1 MKTRKTN
8 LEKKSRTFEL
18 AANQLTWRC
27 PEGELKFNS
36 TAELEPIDSII
47 GQERAVKALQF
58 GVEIKSPGYNVFVS
72 GVAGTGRLTTI
83 KRLLEEITVEC
94 TPSPDRC
101 YVYSIKEPD
110 NPHLLEFNRGH
121 GRKFKEDI
129 EATVRYLR
137 RKIPEILTGEAY
149 TEARGKIVD
158 SYEKREKALLMEFQ
172 KKIEGEGF
180 ALVPVQVGPVTQ
192 PQVFPLFQGKPVP
205 IEELEQLAG
214 EGKVTGKEYSDAEQK
229 LQELRKEFTSVARK
243 GSALANEMIKKVE
256 EMERQAVAGVV
267 DLIFEELAARY
278 KGNQDVLDYLQS
290 IREYTL
296 NNIQIFK
303 RNDEQDAE
311 GAMLP
316 TGKVES
322 DPFIVYKV
330 NVIQD
335 NTDKEPCP
343 VVIETSPTYTNL
355 FGTIERTVDARGFFQ
370 TDHTKI
376 KAGALLRADGGFLVV
391 NALDAL
397 TEPGVWK
404 ALKRTLIY
412 RKLEIQPLDTF
423 FQVGSMALKPEPI
436 DINVKVILIGDPYI
450 YDILYD
456 SEEDFKKIFK
466 VKADFDREAKR
477 DEQKIEEYSRF
488 IARICKVENLMHF
501 DRSGVAAVIEYAARR
516 AGRQDKLWT
525 RFSDIADLLRE
536 ASFWASKNTHKLVNR
551 EDVLK
556 SLDSLIERN
565 NLYEDKVQ
573 EMIEED
579 ILMIDAAGERVGQVN
594 GLSVYDIG
602 YYSFGR
608 PTRITAAVGA
618 GKAGITSIER
628 DSNLSGK
635 IHDKGVATL
644 SGYLREKFAKEKPLS
659 LWASIAFEQSYSGVD
674 GDSASSTELYAILSS
689 LSNLPIRQG
698 IAVTGSVNQKGD
710 VQPIGGVNQKI
721 EGFFQVCKAKGLS
734 GEQGVIIPT
743 RNVKD
748 LVLRDEVVQ
757 AVKEKKFHIYPV
769 AKIEEGI
776 ELLTGRPAGKLDPKG
791 KYDKDSVFYLVEK
804 RLKEMSGEKGE
815 GEKRRRG
822 DKGKGRQGEK
832 ETRRSGKRNRG
843 RRSGP

>member
-1 MKTRKTN
+1 MKTQKKT
-8 LEKKSRTFEL
+8 SAGTTRVREL
-18 AANQLTWRC
+18 TPEQLTWRC
-27 PEGELKFNS
+27 PEGELKFDS
-36 TAELEPIDSII
+36 TAELQPIDSII

-72 GVAGTGRLTTI
+72 GLAGTGRLTTI
-83 KRLLEEITVEC
+83 KRLLEEIHVEC
-94 TPSPDRC
+94 IPSPDRC
-101 YVYSIKEPD
+101 YLYNIKEPD
-110 NPHLLEFNRGH
+110 NPRLLELERGH
-121 GRKFKEDI
+121 GGKFKEDL

-149 TEARGKIVD
+149 TDARGKIVE

-172 KKIEGEGF
+172 KKIESQGF
-180 ALVPVQVGPVTQ
+180 ALIPVQVGPITQ
-192 PQVFPLFQGKPVP
+192 PQVFPLFQGKPIP
-205 IEELEQLAG
+205 IEELEQMAS
-214 EGKVTGKEYSDAEQK
+214 EGKITSKEYSDAEQK

-243 GSALANEMIKKVE
+243 GSALANEMMKKVE
-256 EMERQAVAGVV
+256 DMERQAVSSVI
-267 DLIFEELAARY
+267 DLIFEELASRY
-278 KGNQDVLDYLQS
+278 KGNAKALDYLAS
-290 IREYTL
+290 VREYTL
-296 NNIQIFK
+296 DNIQIFK
-303 RNDEQDAE
+303 KGDEQDS
-311 GAMLP
+311 GITMSP
-316 TGKVES
+316 SSKTDI
-322 DPFIVYKV
+322 DPFIVYRV

-343 VVIETSPTYTNL
+343 VVIETTPTYTNL
-355 FGTIERTVDARGFFQ
+355 FGTIERTVDPRGFFQ

-376 KAGALLRADGGFLVV
+376 KGGALLRADGGYLVV

-423 FQVGSMALKPEPI
+423 FQISSIALKPAPI

-456 SEEDFKKIFK
+456 AEEDFKKIFK

-477 DEQKIEEYSRF
+477 DERKIEEYARF
-488 IARICKVENLMHF
+488 VARICKVENLMHF
-501 DRSGVAAVIEYAARR
+501 DKSGVAAVIEYAARR

-536 ASFWASKNTHKLVNR
+536 ASFWASKNSHKLVNR

-556 SLDSLIERN
+556 SIDSLIERN

-579 ILMIDAAGERVGQVN
+579 VLMIDTSGERVGQVN
-594 GLSVYDIG
+594 GLSVYNIG

-618 GKAGITSIER
+618 GKADITSIER
-628 DSNLSGK
+628 EANMSGK
-635 IHDKGVATL
+635 IHNKGVMTL
-644 SGYLREKFAKEKPLS
+644 AGYMREKFAKEKPLS
-659 LWASIAFEQSYSGVD
+659 LSASIAFEQSYSGVD

-689 LSNLPIRQG
+689 LSNLPIKQG

-721 EGFFQVCKAKGLS
+721 EGFFQVCKSKGLT
-734 GEQGVIIPT
+734 GDQGVMIPT
-743 RNVKD
+743 RNVND
-748 LVLRDEVVQ
+748 LVLRDEVVE

-776 ELLTGRPAGKLDPKG
+776 EILTGRTAGKQDAKG
-791 KYDKDSVFYLVEK
+791 KYEKDSVFYLVEK
-804 RLKEMSGEKGE
+804 RLKEMAGEKGE
-815 GEKRRRG
+815 RK
-822 DKGKGRQGEK
+822 K
-832 ETRRSGKRNRG
+832 GKRNRG
-843 RRSGP
+843 RRRGR

>member
-1 MKTRKTN
+1 MKTQKT
-8 LEKKSRTFEL
+8 KSADKTSIHEL
-18 AANQLTWRC
+18 TPDELTWRC
-27 PEGELKFNS
+27 PENELKFNS

-72 GVAGTGRLTTI
+72 GIAGTGRLTTI

-101 YVYSIKEPD
+101 FVYNIKEPD
-110 NPHLLEFNRGH
+110 NPRLIEFGRGY
-121 GRKFKEDI
+121 GQKFKEDLD
-129 EATVRYLR
+129 ATVRYLR
-137 RKIPEILTGEAY
+137 RKIPELLTGEAY
-149 TEARGKIVD
+149 TEARGKIVE

-172 KKIEGEGF
+172 KKIESEGF
-180 ALVPVQVGPVTQ
+180 ALVPVQVGPMTQ
-192 PQVFPLFQGKPVP
+192 PQVFPVFQGKPIP
-205 IEELEQLAG
+205 IEELEQLAS
-214 EGKVTGKEYSDAEQK
+214 EGKVPVKEFAEADQK
-229 LQELRKEFTSVARK
+229 LQELKKEFSSVARK
-243 GSALANEMIKKVE
+243 GSALANEMLKKVE
-256 EMERQAVAGVV
+256 EMERQAVSSVV
-267 DLIFEELAARY
+267 GLIFEELAGRY
-278 KGNQDVLDYLQS
+278 KTQETVLEFLKS
-290 IREYTL
+290 IQEYTL

-303 RNDEQDAE
+303 KVEEQDAD
-311 GAMLP
+311 GALVSQ
-316 TGKVES
+316 GKSDS
-322 DPFIVYKV
+322 DPFIVYRV

-335 NTDKEPCP
+335 NTDREPCP

-355 FGTIERTVDARGFFQ
+355 FGTIERTVDVRGFFQ

-376 KAGALLRADGGFLVV
+376 KGGALLRADGGYLVM
-391 NALDAL
+391 NAIDAL

-412 RKLEIQPLDTF
+412 RKLEIQPLETF
-423 FQVGSMALKPEPI
+423 FQISSMALKPAPI

-450 YDILYD
+450 YDILYE

-466 VKADFDREAKR
+466 VKADFDREARR
-477 DEQKIEEYSRF
+477 DDKKIEEYARF

-536 ASFWASKNTHKLVNR
+536 ASFWASKNSHKFVNR

-573 EMIEED
+573 EMIEQD
-579 ILMIDAAGERVGQVN
+579 MLMIDTTGERVGQVN

-608 PTRITAAVGA
+608 PTRITAAVGE

-659 LWASIAFEQSYSGVD
+659 LSASIAFEQSYSGVD

-710 VQPIGGVNQKI
+710 IQPIGGVNQKI
-721 EGFFQVCKAKGLS
+721 EGFFQVCKAKGLT
-734 GEQGVIIPT
+734 GNQGVIIPT

-748 LVLRDEVVQ
+748 LVLRDEIIK
-757 AVKEKKFHIYPV
+757 AVKEKRFHIYPV

-776 ELLTGRPAGKLDPKG
+776 ELLTGKTAAKVGVKG
-791 KYDKDSVFYLVEK
+791 EYAKDSVFYLVEK
-804 RLKEMSGEKGE
+804 RLEEMSGEN
-815 GEKRRRG
+815 EKRRRG
-822 DKGKGRQGEK
+822 VRGKG
-832 ETRRSGKRNRG
+832 TTGKRRP
-843 RRSGP
+843 R

>member
-1 MKTRKTN
+1 M
-8 LEKKSRTFEL
+8 
-18 AANQLTWRC
+18 TWRC
-27 PEGELKFNS
+27 PENELKFKS

-72 GVAGTGRLTTI
+72 GLAGTGRLTTI
-83 KRLLEEITVEC
+83 KRLLEEISVEC
-94 TPSPDRC
+94 TPSPDRS
-101 YVYSIKEPD
+101 YVYNIKEPD
-110 NPHLLEFNRGH
+110 NPCLLEFDRGH
-121 GRKFKEDI
+121 GRKFKEDL

-149 TEARGKIVD
+149 ADARGKIVE

-180 ALVPVQVGPVTQ
+180 ALVPVQVGPMTQ
-192 PQVFPLFQGKPVP
+192 PQVFPVFQGKAIP
-205 IEELEQLAG
+205 IEELEQLAS
-214 EGKVTGKEYSDAEQK
+214 EGKVTAKEYSAAEQK
-229 LQELRKEFTSVARK
+229 MQELRKEFSTVARK
-243 GSALANEMIKKVE
+243 GSALASEMMKKVE
-256 EMERQAVAGVV
+256 EMEKQAVSSVV
-267 DLIFEELAARY
+267 GLIFEELAGRY
-278 KGNQDVLDYLQS
+278 KNNEKVLDFLKS
-290 IREYTL
+290 IQEYTL

-303 RNDEQDAE
+303 KGDEQDTE
-311 GAMLP
+311 ETMLP
-316 TGKVES
+316 PTRTES
-322 DPFIVYKV
+322 DPFIVYRV

-335 NTDKEPCP
+335 NTDREPCP

-376 KAGALLRADGGFLVV
+376 KSGALLRADGGYLVV

-397 TEPGVWK
+397 TETGVWK

-423 FQVGSMALKPEPI
+423 FQVSSMALKPEPI
-436 DINVKVILIGDPYI
+436 DVNVKVILIGDPYI

-456 SEEDFKKIFK
+456 AEEDFKKIFK

-477 DEQKIEEYSRF
+477 DGKKIEEYARF
-488 IARICKVENLMHF
+488 IARICKVEHLMDF

-536 ASFWASKNTHKLVNR
+536 ASFWASKNSHKLVNR

-579 ILMIDAAGERVGQVN
+579 VLMIDTTGERVGQVN

-644 SGYLREKFAKEKPLS
+644 SGYLREQFAKEKPLS
-659 LWASIAFEQSYSGVD
+659 LSASIAFEQSYSGVD
-674 GDSASSTELYAILSS
+674 GDSASSTELYAIFSS
-689 LSNLPIRQG
+689 LSNLPIKQG

-721 EGFFQVCKAKGLS
+721 EGFLQVCKAKGLT
-734 GEQGVIIPT
+734 GDQGVIIPT

-748 LVLRDEVVQ
+748 LVLRDEVIK

-769 AKIEEGI
+769 EKITEGI
-776 ELLTGRPAGKLDPKG
+776 EILTGVTAGKQEAKG
-791 KYDKDSVFYLVEK
+791 QYEKGSVFQLVAK
-804 RLKEMSGEKGE
+804 RLKEMAGEKGE
-815 GEKRRRG
+815 GEKRKRG
-822 DKGKGRQGEK
+822 ERGKG
-832 ETRRSGKRNRG
+832 RSGKRNI
-843 RRSGP
+843 RRR

>member
-1 MKTRKTN
+1 MKIQ
-8 LEKKSRTFEL
+8 KKSSDKASHIREL
-18 AANQLTWRC
+18 TPEQLTWRC
-27 PEGELKFNS
+27 PENELKFKS

-72 GVAGTGRLTTI
+72 GLAGTGRLTTI
-83 KRLLEEITVEC
+83 KRLLEEISVEC
-94 TPSPDRC
+94 TPSPDRS
-101 YVYSIKEPD
+101 YVYNIKEPD
-110 NPHLLEFNRGH
+110 NPCLLEFDRGH
-121 GRKFKEDI
+121 GRKFKEDL

-149 TEARGKIVD
+149 ADARGKIVE

-180 ALVPVQVGPVTQ
+180 ALVPVQVGPMTQ
-192 PQVFPLFQGKPVP
+192 PQVFPVFQGKAIP
-205 IEELEQLAG
+205 IEELEQLAS
-214 EGKVTGKEYSDAEQK
+214 EGKVTAKEYSAAEQK
-229 LQELRKEFTSVARK
+229 MQELRKEFSTVARK
-243 GSALANEMIKKVE
+243 GSALASEMMKKVE
-256 EMERQAVAGVV
+256 EMEKQAVSSVV
-267 DLIFEELAARY
+267 GLIFEELAGRY
-278 KGNQDVLDYLQS
+278 KNNEKVLDFLKS
-290 IREYTL
+290 IQEYTL

-303 RNDEQDAE
+303 KGDEQDTE
-311 GAMLP
+311 ETMLP
-316 TGKVES
+316 PTRTES
-322 DPFIVYKV
+322 DPFIVYRV

-335 NTDKEPCP
+335 NTDREPCP

-376 KAGALLRADGGFLVV
+376 KSGALLRADGGYLVV

-397 TEPGVWK
+397 TETGVWK

-423 FQVGSMALKPEPI
+423 FQVSSMALKPEPI
-436 DINVKVILIGDPYI
+436 DVNVKVILIGDPYI

-456 SEEDFKKIFK
+456 AEEDFKKIFK

-477 DEQKIEEYSRF
+477 DGKKIEEYARF
-488 IARICKVENLMHF
+488 IARICKVEHLMDF

-536 ASFWASKNTHKLVNR
+536 ASFWASKNSHKLVNR

-579 ILMIDAAGERVGQVN
+579 VLMIDTTGERVGQVN

-644 SGYLREKFAKEKPLS
+644 SGYLREQFAKEKPLS
-659 LWASIAFEQSYSGVD
+659 LSASIAFEQSYSGVD
-674 GDSASSTELYAILSS
+674 GDSASSTELYAIFSS
-689 LSNLPIRQG
+689 LSNLPIKQG

-721 EGFFQVCKAKGLS
+721 EGFLQVCKAKGLT
-734 GEQGVIIPT
+734 GDQGVIIPT

-748 LVLRDEVVQ
+748 LVLRDEVIK

-769 AKIEEGI
+769 DKITEGI
-776 ELLTGRPAGKLDPKG
+776 EILTGVTAGKQEAKG
-791 KYDKDSVFYLVEK
+791 QYEKGSVFQLVAK
-804 RLKEMSGEKGE
+804 RLKEMAGEKGE
-815 GEKRRRG
+815 GEKRKRG
-822 DKGKGRQGEK
+822 ERGKG
-832 ETRRSGKRNRG
+832 RSGKRNI
-843 RRSGP
+843 RRR

>member
-1 MKTRKTN
+1 MKNVKKTS
-8 LEKKSRTFEL
+8 EKTSRIREL
-18 AANQLTWRC
+18 TPDELTWRC
-27 PEGELKFNS
+27 PESELKFNS

-58 GVEIKSPGYNVFVS
+58 GVEIKSPGYNVFIS
-72 GVAGTGRLTTI
+72 GLAGTGRLTTI

-101 YVYSIKEPD
+101 YVYNIKDPD
-110 NPHLLEFNRGH
+110 NPNLLEFDRGH

-137 RKIPEILTGEAY
+137 RKIPELLTGEAY
-149 TEARGKIVD
+149 TDARNKIVE

-172 KKIEGEGF
+172 KKIESQGF
-180 ALVPVQVGPVTQ
+180 ALVPVQVGPITQ
-192 PQVFPLFQGKPVP
+192 PQIFPTFEGKPIQ
-205 IEELEQLAG
+205 IEELEQLAS
-214 EGKVTGKEYSDAEQK
+214 EGKITIKEYADAEEK
-229 LQELRKEFTSVARK
+229 LQEFRKELASVARK
-243 GSALANEMIKKVE
+243 GSALAGELMRKVE
-256 EMERQAVAGVV
+256 DMEKQTVAGVIG
-267 DLIFEELAARY
+267 LIFEELESRY
-278 KGNQDVLDYLQS
+278 RSNQKVLDYLKSLQ
-290 IREYTL
+290 EYTL
-296 NNIQIFK
+296 GNVQIFK
-303 RNDEQDAE
+303 KGDEQGAE
-311 GAMLP
+311 EAMLP
-316 TGKVES
+316 PGKIES
-322 DPFIVYKV
+322 DPVIVYRV

-355 FGTIERTVDARGFFQ
+355 FGTIERTVDVRGFFQ

-376 KAGALLRADGGFLVV
+376 KGGALLRADGGFLVM

-423 FQVGSMALKPEPI
+423 FQVNPIALKPEPI
-436 DINVKVILIGDPYI
+436 DVNVKVILIGDPYI

-477 DEQKIEEYSRF
+477 DEQKIDEYARF
-488 IARICKVENLMHF
+488 IARICKVEKLMHF
-501 DRSGVAAVIEYAARR
+501 DKSGVAAVIEYAARR

-536 ASFWASKNTHKLVNR
+536 ASFWASKNSHTLVNR

-579 ILMIDAAGERVGQVN
+579 LLMIDTTGERVGQVN

-618 GKAGITSIER
+618 GKTGITSIER

-659 LWASIAFEQSYSGVD
+659 LSASIAFEQSYSGVD

-689 LSNLPIRQG
+689 LSNLPIKQG

-710 VQPIGGVNQKI
+710 IQPIGGVNQKI
-721 EGFFQVCKAKGLS
+721 EGFFQVCKAKGLT

-776 ELLTGRPAGKLDPKG
+776 EILTGSPAGEQSAKG
-791 KYDKDSVFYLVEK
+791 AYEKKSVFYLVEK
-804 RLKEMSGEKGE
+804 RLKEMSGEK
-815 GEKRRRG
+815 
-822 DKGKGRQGEK
+822 EK
-832 ETRRSGKRNRG
+832 ETRRTGKRKTG
-843 RRSGP
+843 KRRPR

>member
-1 MKTRKTN
+1 M
-8 LEKKSRTFEL
+8 
-18 AANQLTWRC
+18 TWRC
-27 PEGELKFNS
+27 PENELKFKS

-72 GVAGTGRLTTI
+72 GLAGTGRLTTI
-83 KRLLEEITVEC
+83 KRLLEEISVEC
-94 TPSPDRC
+94 TPSPDRS
-101 YVYSIKEPD
+101 YVYNIKEPD
-110 NPHLLEFNRGH
+110 NPCLLEFDRGH
-121 GRKFKEDI
+121 GRKFKEDL

-149 TEARGKIVD
+149 ADARGKIVE

-180 ALVPVQVGPVTQ
+180 ALVPVQVGPMTQ
-192 PQVFPLFQGKPVP
+192 PQVFPVFQGKAIP
-205 IEELEQLAG
+205 IEELEQLAS
-214 EGKVTGKEYSDAEQK
+214 EGKVTAKEYSAAEQK
-229 LQELRKEFTSVARK
+229 MQELRKEFSTVARK
-243 GSALANEMIKKVE
+243 GSALASEMMKKVE
-256 EMERQAVAGVV
+256 EMEKQAVSSVV
-267 DLIFEELAARY
+267 GLIFEELAGRY
-278 KGNQDVLDYLQS
+278 KNNEKVLDFLKS
-290 IREYTL
+290 IQEYTL

-303 RNDEQDAE
+303 KGDEQDTE
-311 GAMLP
+311 ETMLP
-316 TGKVES
+316 PTRTES
-322 DPFIVYKV
+322 DPFIVYRV

-335 NTDKEPCP
+335 NTDREPCP

-376 KAGALLRADGGFLVV
+376 KSGALLRADGGYLVV

-397 TEPGVWK
+397 TETGVWK

-423 FQVGSMALKPEPI
+423 FQVSSMALKPEPI
-436 DINVKVILIGDPYI
+436 DVNVKVILIGDPYI

-456 SEEDFKKIFK
+456 AEEDFKKIFK

-477 DEQKIEEYSRF
+477 DGKKIEEYARF
-488 IARICKVENLMHF
+488 IARICKVEHLMDF

-536 ASFWASKNTHKLVNR
+536 ASFWASKNSHKLVNR

-579 ILMIDAAGERVGQVN
+579 VLMIDTTGERVGQVN

-644 SGYLREKFAKEKPLS
+644 SGYLREQFAKEKPLS
-659 LWASIAFEQSYSGVD
+659 LSASIAFEQSYSGVD
-674 GDSASSTELYAILSS
+674 GDSASSTELYAIFSS
-689 LSNLPIRQG
+689 LSNLPIKQG

-721 EGFFQVCKAKGLS
+721 EGFLQVCKAKGLT
-734 GEQGVIIPT
+734 GDQGVIIPT

-748 LVLRDEVVQ
+748 LVLRDEVIK

-769 AKIEEGI
+769 EKITEGI
-776 ELLTGRPAGKLDPKG
+776 EILTGVTAGKQEAKG
-791 KYDKDSVFYLVEK
+791 QYEKGSVFQLVAK
-804 RLKEMSGEKGE
+804 RLKEMAGEKGE
-815 GEKRRRG
+815 GEKRKRRER
-822 DKGKGRQGEK
+822 GKE
-832 ETRRSGKRNRG
+832 RSGKRNI
-843 RRSGP
+843 RRR

>member
-1 MKTRKTN
+1 LNTQRKTPV
-8 LEKKSRTFEL
+8 KRSSGREL
-18 AANQLTWRC
+18 TPDQLTWRC
-27 PEGELKFNS
+27 PESELKFKS
-36 TAELEPIDSII
+36 TAELDPIDTII

-72 GVAGTGRLTTI
+72 GIAGTGRLTTI

-101 YVYSIKEPD
+101 YVYNIKEPD
-110 NPHLLEFNRGH
+110 NPHLLEFDRGH
-121 GRKFKEDI
+121 GRKFKDDI

-137 RKIPEILTGEAY
+137 RKIPEMLTGEAY
-149 TEARGKIVD
+149 TDARGKIVD
-158 SYEKREKALLMEFQ
+158 SYERREKALLMEFQ
-172 KKIEGEGF
+172 KKIESQGF

-205 IEELEQLAG
+205 IEELEHLAG
-214 EGKVTGKEYSDAEQK
+214 EGKVTVKEYSDAEQK

-243 GSALANEMIKKVE
+243 GSTLANEMIKKIE

-278 KGNQDVLDYLQS
+278 KSNHTVLDYLGS
-290 IREYTL
+290 VREYTL
-296 NNIQIFK
+296 NNIRIFK
-303 RNDEQDAE
+303 RDDEQDTE

-316 TGKVES
+316 AGKIES

-335 NTDKEPCP
+335 NSDREPCP

-423 FQVGSMALKPEPI
+423 FQVSPIALKPEPI

-456 SEEDFKKIFK
+456 AEEDFKKIFK
-466 VKADFDREAKR
+466 VKADFDSEAKR

-565 NLYEDKVQ
+565 NLYEEKVQ

-579 ILMIDAAGERVGQVN
+579 VLMIDAAGERVGQVN

-644 SGYLREKFAKEKPLS
+644 SGYLREKFAKQKPLS
-659 LWASIAFEQSYSGVD
+659 LSASIAFEQSYSGVD

-689 LSNLPIRQG
+689 LSNLPIKQG

-734 GEQGVIIPT
+734 GDQGVIIPT

-748 LVLRDEVVQ
+748 LVLRDEVVE
-757 AVKEKKFHIYPV
+757 AVRARKFHIYPV

-776 ELLTGRPAGKLDPKG
+776 ELLTGRAAGKLDTKG
-791 KYDKDSVFYLVEK
+791 KYEKDSVFSLVEK
-804 RLKEMSGEKGE
+804 RLKEMSGEKEDGQTRRR
-815 GEKRRRG
+815 GKRRR
-822 DKGKGRQGEK
+822 K
-832 ETRRSGKRNRG
+832 
-843 RRSGP
+843 

>member
-1 MKTRKTN
+1 MKTQRKT
-8 LEKKSRTFEL
+8 SRKISPVREL
-18 AANQLTWRC
+18 TPDELTWSC
-27 PEGELKFNS
+27 PESELKFNS

-72 GVAGTGRLTTI
+72 GIAGTGRLTTI

-110 NPHLLEFNRGH
+110 NPRLLEFERGH
-121 GRKFKEDI
+121 GRKFKEDLD
-129 EATVRYLR
+129 ATVRYLR
-137 RKIPEILTGEAY
+137 SKIPELLTGEAY
-149 TEARGKIVD
+149 TEARGKIVE

-172 KKIEGEGF
+172 KKIESEGF
-180 ALVPVQVGPVTQ
+180 ALVPVQIGPITQ
-192 PQVFPLFQGKPVP
+192 PQVFPVFDGKPIP
-205 IEELEQLAG
+205 IEELEQLAS
-214 EGKVTGKEYSDAEQK
+214 EGKVPIKQYAEADQK

-243 GSALANEMIKKVE
+243 GSALANEMMKKVE
-256 EMERQAVAGVV
+256 EMERQSVSSVV
-267 DLIFEELAARY
+267 SLIFEELAGRY
-278 KGNQDVLDYLQS
+278 KNLEKVLDYLKSVQ
-290 IREYTL
+290 EYTL

-303 RNDEQDAE
+303 KAEEQDAE
-311 GAMLP
+311 GALVSQARP
-316 TGKVES
+316 NI
-322 DPFIVYKV
+322 DPFIVYRV

-335 NTDKEPCP
+335 NTDREPCP

-355 FGTIERTVDARGFFQ
+355 FGTIERTVDVRGFFQ

-376 KAGALLRADGGFLVV
+376 KGGALLRADGGYLVM
-391 NALDAL
+391 NAIDAL

-412 RKLEIQPLDTF
+412 RKLEIQSLDTF
-423 FQVGSMALKPEPI
+423 FQISSIALKPAPI

-450 YDILYD
+450 YDILYE

-477 DEQKIEEYSRF
+477 DEKKIEEYARF

-536 ASFWASKNTHKLVNR
+536 ASFWASKNSHKFVNR

-565 NLYEDKVQ
+565 NLFEDKVQ
-573 EMIEED
+573 EMIEQD
-579 ILMIDAAGERVGQVN
+579 VLMIDTTGERVGQVN

-644 SGYLREKFAKEKPLS
+644 SGYLRERFAQEKPLS
-659 LWASIAFEQSYSGVD
+659 LSASIAFEQSYSGVD

-689 LSNLPIRQG
+689 LSNLPIKQG

-710 VQPIGGVNQKI
+710 IQPIGGVNQKI
-721 EGFFQVCKAKGLS
+721 EGFFQVCKAKGLTGS
-734 GEQGVIIPT
+734 QGVIIPT

-748 LVLRDEVVQ
+748 LVLRDEVIQ

-776 ELLTGRPAGKLDPKG
+776 ELLTGKTAAKLGVKG
-791 KYDKDSVFYLVEK
+791 EYAKDSVFYLVEK
-804 RLKEMSGEKGE
+804 RLKEMSGEK
-815 GEKRRRG
+815 EKGRRG
-822 DKGKGRQGEK
+822 AKEKGR
-832 ETRRSGKRNRG
+832 TGKRKRK
-843 RRSGP
+843 